1 MKYSVFLSLITGDK
15 VLCVSPSGVAEFF
28 SEYSIPAPFKRI
40 TFDSLCK
47 AEKALE
53 RSGGS
58 YVSSS
63 EI

>member
-15 VLCVSPSGVAEFF
+15 VLCVCPAGVAEFF
-28 SEYSIPAPFKRI
+28 SEYSIPAPFERI
-40 TFDSLCK
+40 AFDSLGE

-58 YVSSS
+58 YVSSP